1 MRHLVPLC
9 APSLLTSLSH
19 GSGSCPLWTLPGLF
33 ASDYALPLLHHTYL
47 GGSHV
52 LSYLFLFFTQIGDV
66 DGTEINGS
74 TNICPIFFFK
84 KYFFPKKIEVW
95 IFKSLCMLVIK
106 SNAWFLGYMT
116 RTQGSG
122 VADNSQ
128 GPQPW
133 AVSSVHTRA
142 ARDMHLDIT
151 CVGWASL
158 VEVCTLGLWITP
170 L

>member
-84 KYFFPKKIEVW
+84 FLSKEDRGLDFQI
-95 IFKSLCMLVIK
+95 SLH
-106 SNAWFLGYMT
+106 
-116 RTQGSG
+116 
-122 VADNSQ
+122 
-128 GPQPW
+128 
-133 AVSSVHTRA
+133 VSDQV
-142 ARDMHLDIT
+142 
-151 CVGWASL
+151 
-158 VEVCTLGLWITP
+158 
-170 L
+170 